1 MFTIF
6 RKGDIKM
13 KTRLRSIKALGFF
26 LLIQVLFLGFAEPN
40 ETVVKGVNDPTRDIK
55 AVQDAVDRG
64 GTVVLK
70 GIFNFGKDG
79 KIVIKRDIKII
90 GEVNEQEKT
99 KTQVIGGRET
109 FFSPL
114 PSKEAAP
121 GIPGP
126 KISIENIHFAKANW
140 TPIHIAYTSGAKIAG
155 NKITNVS
162 PFPLLVNFERGDT
175 LFAHAGAILGTRFF
189 NPAKFLPGTTGHL
202 LFENNEVDIPCEKPG
217 TTMGQGVFFVWTYGS
232 IIEAKGNTFRNISR
246 NSIES
251 LENYR
256 DETGVGMVIITGNRI
271 ITPTTGCPYPD
282 TTSYPNG
289 IVAGWFLDMSAGQDP
304 DKTSKII
311 IMNNHIEAIGKLSSG
326 VIGLADGMTVV
337 NNEVV
342 LDGSQSKAILQF
354 GSGGL
359 IAGNILKG
367 SGAFAFMA
375 LPYKNEFKGSG
386 NAFLRNDTKLFKAS
400 QADFLCEGNDNIY
413 LGDKCNVQ
421 GKGRGNKIFVD
432 DSQDR

>member
-1 MFTIF
+1 MRTH
-6 RKGDIKM
+6 
-13 KTRLRSIKALGFF
+13 LRSIRALGFLFF
-26 LLIQVLFLGFAEPN
+26 LQVLILGFAKTN
-40 ETVVKGVNDPTRDIK
+40 ETVVKGVNDPTHDVK

-70 GIFNFGKDG
+70 GKFNFGNDD
-79 KIVIKRDIKII
+79 KIIIKKDIKIL
-90 GEVNEQEKT
+90 GEVNEQGKP

-114 PSKEAAP
+114 PSKEVAP
-121 GIPGP
+121 IIPGP
-126 KISIENIHFAKANW
+126 KISIENIHFDKANW

-162 PFPLLVNFERGDT
+162 PFPFPIKLERRDT
-175 LFAHAGAILGTRFF
+175 LFSHAGAVLGTRFF

-202 LFENNEVDIPCEKPG
+202 IFENNEVDIPCEKPE

-232 IIEAKGNTFRNISR
+232 IIEAKGNTFKNVSR
-246 NSIES
+246 NSIEC

-256 DETGVGMVIITGNRI
+256 DERRVGMVIITGNRI

-282 TTSYPNG
+282 PTSYPNG
-289 IVAGWFLDMSAGQDP
+289 IVAGWFLDLSGGQDP
-304 DKTSKII
+304 AKTSKII
-311 IMNNHIEAIGKLSSG
+311 IMNNYIEASGKLSSG

-342 LDGSQSKAILQF
+342 LGGSQSRSILQF
-354 GSGGL
+354 GSDGL

-375 LPYKNEFKGSG
+375 LPYKNELKGNG
-386 NAFLRNDTKLFKAS
+386 NAFLRNDIELFKALE
-400 QADFLCEGNDNIY
+400 ADFLFEGNDNIY
-413 LGDKCNVQ
+413 LGGKCNVQ
-421 GKGRGNKIFVD
+421 GKGRGSKIFVD
-432 DSQDR
+432 D